1 MLNCRVGQN
10 INGSDPFDVA
20 DPFEFVGFSGRLG
33 RWAGLLIQ
41 DLDTAI
47 DQHTPLTR
55 IRH

>member
-1 MLNCRVGQN
+1 MLNCWVDQK